1 MSSGKRGRPKDPYT
15 VQVVEALHEQFPK
28 FTAVQMSLIRNPA
41 YGLQLSAEAKEVLR
55 NAGILPAEEK
65 SRRKRL
71 KNSERKKNERIT
83 FRLTSEEKVR
93 FSEQVKKSGCKSV
106 QEYLEKIIKEN
117 EL

>member
-1 MSSGKRGRPKDPYT
+1 MSNGNRGRKKDPYT
-15 VQVVEALHEQFPK
+15 DQVVEALQKQFPK
-28 FTAVQMSLIRNPA
+28 FTRVQMSLIRNPA
-41 YGLQLSAEAKEVLR
+41 YGLQLSAGAQEALR
-55 NAGILPAEEK
+55 NAGILPPTEK
-65 SRRKRL
+65 LPRKRL

-117 EL
+117 ES